1 MNASPA
7 ARISPEGRNHVSS
20 FESGNCH
27 SSYSTS
33 EALNHN
39 TVQTFV
45 HQSLL
50 PEMAI
55 FSGIYLHD
63 LRDDIRQCDE
73 FLCCVIDRNTW
84 EKPARARVC
93 LPP

>member
-7 ARISPEGRNHVSS
+7 ARISPEGRNHVRLRVW
-20 FESGNCH
+20 ELP
-27 SSYSTS
+27 TS

-84 EKPARARVC
+84 EKPARVC